1 MKTSVLESHRLL
13 IVNAFAKA
21 ETELREANITKISKY
36 KMAER
41 VSHYLTSNGFSYGY
55 RSLTNLYNDAMT
67 EGQIVVIK
75 QTQVIE
81 LLSMY
86 LGYEEFAEF
95 RLYTKKNTS
104 DPSKTNH
111 EPVDPN

>member
-1 MKTSVLESHRLL
+1 MKTSVLDSHRLL
-13 IVNAFAKA
+13 IINAFAKA
-21 ETELREANITKISKY
+21 ETELRAANITKVSKY

-41 VSHYLTSNGFSYGY
+41 VSRYLTSNGFSYGF

-67 EGQIVVIK
+67 EGEIVVIK

-81 LLSMY
+81 LLSTY

-95 RLYTKKNTS
+95 RLCTKRNAFDNLK
-104 DPSKTNH
+104 PSH
-111 EPVDPN
+111 ETDNLN